1 MFCYSIDELVSYGSK
16 QIDSNHVLHKGED
29 IEFLKLL
36 KCINDAIDNLV
47 TLIAKPNVEGK
58 G

>member
-1 MFCYSIDELVSYGSK
+1 M
-16 QIDSNHVLHKGED
+16 DSNHVLHKGED

-58 G
+58 R